1 MFLIQF
7 SIFELVFD
15 EILVLRSIKVII
27 LRKQNAILILEF
39 IQKKMKKQLLI
50 LITLLL
56 SSVTFAQDDCYTRLE
71 NAFKERGSL
80 SVSDDIH
87 SNVIICFFDD
97 EETRCVG
104 GKVRVDNGT
113 ITSVFLQFEDD
124 TYDMM
129 TEKFYSTAKRMPP
142 TINNGISE
150 MIQTARG
157 EKFKVVFIKKL
168 KPKKKAYK
176 QINLPD
182 DL

>member
-1 MFLIQF
+1 
-7 SIFELVFD
+7 
-15 EILVLRSIKVII
+15 
-27 LRKQNAILILEF
+27 
-39 IQKKMKKQLLI
+39 MKKQLLI
-50 LITLLL
+50 LLTILISSTLAF
-56 SSVTFAQDDCYTRLE
+56 SQEDCYTRLA

-87 SNVIICFFDD
+87 SNVIICFFDN

-142 TINNGISE
+142 SINNGISE

-176 QINLPD
+176 QISLPD

>member
-1 MFLIQF
+1 M
-7 SIFELVFD
+7 
-15 EILVLRSIKVII
+15 K
-27 LRKQNAILILEF
+27 KQILIL
-39 IQKKMKKQLLI
+39 LTLI
-50 LITLLL
+50 LSSTLA
-56 SSVTFAQDDCYTRLE
+56 FAQQDCYTRLE

-87 SNVIICFFDD
+87 SNVIICFF
-97 EETRCVG
+97 EENETRCVG

-129 TEKFYSTAKRMPP
+129 TEKFYSTARRMPP
-142 TINNGISE
+142 SISNGISE

-176 QINLPD
+176 EINLPD

>member
-1 MFLIQF
+1 
-7 SIFELVFD
+7 
-15 EILVLRSIKVII
+15 
-27 LRKQNAILILEF
+27 
-39 IQKKMKKQLLI
+39 MKKQLLI
-50 LITLLL
+50 LLTILISSTLA
-56 SSVTFAQDDCYTRLE
+56 FAQEDCYTRLE

-80 SVSDDIH
+80 TVSDDIH
-87 SNVIICFFDD
+87 SNVIICFFDN

-142 TINNGISE
+142 SINNGISE

-176 QINLPD
+176 QISLPD

>member
-1 MFLIQF
+1 M
-7 SIFELVFD
+7 
-15 EILVLRSIKVII
+15 K
-27 LRKQNAILILEF
+27 KQILIL
-39 IQKKMKKQLLI
+39 LTLI
-50 LITLLL
+50 LSSTLA
-56 SSVTFAQDDCYTRLE
+56 FAQQDCYTRLE

-87 SNVIICFFDD
+87 SNVIICFF
-97 EETRCVG
+97 EENETRCVG

-113 ITSVFLQFEDD
+113 ITSIFLQFEDD

-129 TEKFYSTAKRMPP
+129 TEKFYSTARRMPP
-142 TINNGISE
+142 SISNGISE

-176 QINLPD
+176 EINLPD

>member
-1 MFLIQF
+1 
-7 SIFELVFD
+7 
-15 EILVLRSIKVII
+15 
-27 LRKQNAILILEF
+27 
-39 IQKKMKKQLLI
+39 MKKQLIILFTLI
-50 LITLLL
+50 I
-56 SSVTFAQDDCYTRLE
+56 SSISFAQTDCFTRLE

-87 SNVIICFFDD
+87 SNVIISFFEE

-113 ITSVFLQFEDD
+113 VTTVFLQFEDN
-124 TYDMM
+124 TYEVMNK
-129 TEKFYSTAKRMPP
+129 KFYSTSKRMPP
-142 TINNGISE
+142 SITNGISE
-150 MIQTARG
+150 MIQTSEG
-157 EKFKVVFIKKL
+157 EKFKVVFIQKL

>member
-1 MFLIQF
+1 
-7 SIFELVFD
+7 
-15 EILVLRSIKVII
+15 
-27 LRKQNAILILEF
+27 
-39 IQKKMKKQLLI
+39 MKKQLLI
-50 LITLLL
+50 LLTILISSTL
-56 SSVTFAQDDCYTRLE
+56 TFAQEDCYTRLE

-87 SNVIICFFDD
+87 SNVIICFFDN
-97 EETRCVG
+97 EETRCVV

-129 TEKFYSTAKRMPP
+129 TEKFYSTAKRMPQS
-142 TINNGISE
+142 INNGISE

-176 QINLPD
+176 QISLPD

>member
-1 MFLIQF
+1 M
-7 SIFELVFD
+7 
-15 EILVLRSIKVII
+15 K
-27 LRKQNAILILEF
+27 KQILIL
-39 IQKKMKKQLLI
+39 LTLI
-50 LITLLL
+50 LSSTLA
-56 SSVTFAQDDCYTRLE
+56 FAQQDCYTRLE

-87 SNVIICFFDD
+87 SNVIICFF
-97 EETRCVG
+97 EENETRCVG

-113 ITSVFLQFEDD
+113 ITSIFLQFEDD

-129 TEKFYSTAKRMPP
+129 TEKFYSTARRMPP
-142 TINNGISE
+142 SISNGISE

-168 KPKKKAYK
+168 KPKKKAFK
-176 QINLPD
+176 EINLPD

>member
-1 MFLIQF
+1 
-7 SIFELVFD
+7 
-15 EILVLRSIKVII
+15 
-27 LRKQNAILILEF
+27 
-39 IQKKMKKQLLI
+39 MKKQLLI
-50 LITLLL
+50 LLTILISSTLA
-56 SSVTFAQDDCYTRLE
+56 FAQEDCYTRLE

-87 SNVIICFFDD
+87 SNVIICFFDN
-97 EETRCVG
+97 EGTRCVG

-142 TINNGISE
+142 SINNGISE

-176 QINLPD
+176 QISLPD

>member
-1 MFLIQF
+1 
-7 SIFELVFD
+7 
-15 EILVLRSIKVII
+15 
-27 LRKQNAILILEF
+27 
-39 IQKKMKKQLLI
+39 MKKQLLI
-50 LITLLL
+50 LLTILISSTL
-56 SSVTFAQDDCYTRLE
+56 TFAQEDCYTRLE

-87 SNVIICFFDD
+87 SNVIICFFDN

-142 TINNGISE
+142 SINNGISE
-150 MIQTARG
+150 MIQTSRG

-176 QINLPD
+176 QISLPD